1 MRDSFNRNITY
12 LRISVTDLCNNRC
25 KYCMPSQG
33 VEKRSHSE
41 ILTYEEIVR
50 IAETAAELG
59 ITKVRITGGEPL
71 VRKGIV
77 GLIEKISAIDGIS
90 DIGLTTNGTLLPKLA
105 KPLKA
110 AGLKRINISLDTFC
124 PKKYTDITRGGDIQ
138 PVLEGIYTA
147 SEIGLS
153 PVKLNVVA
161 MKGFNDDEICDFANL
176 TADKPIDVRFIEL
189 MPIGSAHTDLPYSF
203 MSAKEIRKEIKKKTG
218 ELIPCFEK
226 GSVASYYQIPGA
238 KGRIGFISPISNHF
252 CNQCNKIRLTSE
264 GYLKPCLHT
273 DQELDLRPA
282 LKSGDKELLKSGVI
296 HAIMLKPEKH
306 LLFQGATPIKREMN
320 RIGG

>member
-1 MRDSFNRNITY
+1 MKDSFNRSINY

-25 KYCMPSQG
+25 RYCMPSQG
-33 VEKRSHSE
+33 VEKRNHSD
-41 ILTYEEIVR
+41 ILSFEDIVR
-50 IAETAAELG
+50 IAETAADLG

-71 VRKGIV
+71 VRKGII
-77 GLIEKISAIDGIS
+77 GLVEKIAAIDGIS
-90 DIGLTTNGTLLPKLA
+90 DIGLTTNGTLLPQLA
-105 KPLKA
+105 KPLRN

-124 PKKYTDITRGGDIQ
+124 PKKYTDITRGGNIQ
-138 PVLEGIYTA
+138 PVLEGIHIA
-147 SEIGLS
+147 SDIGLY
-153 PVKLNVVA
+153 PIKLNAVA
-161 MKGFNDDEICDFANL
+161 MKGFNDDEIGDFAKL
-176 TADKPIDVRFIEL
+176 TLDKPIDVRFIEL
-189 MPIGSAHTDLPYSF
+189 MPIGSAHMDLPYSF
-203 MSAKEIRKEIKKKTG
+203 MSAQEIKKNIKKNFG
-218 ELIPCFEK
+218 NLIPCFEK

-273 DQELDLRPA
+273 DQEVDLRPA